1 MQITNM
7 HCSGQTVSLAAG
19 DYHATIVTVGA
30 GLAELTFQGCHLVIP
45 HKPEEMPLAH
55 LGKVLIP
62 WPNRIANGCYR
73 YQGQEYQLP
82 INEHG
87 SKAAIHGLLAWRD
100 WQISELSATSVTLT
114 AFLPPSYGYPFMLAS
129 QVVYSLNARTGLSVE
144 IASQKIGTVAA
155 PYGVGIHPYLTCN
168 LTSVDEYLFQLP
180 ANQVYAID
188 EHANPTTLHHVDELD
203 LNFTQAKKIAATKID
218 HTFKTAN
225 DLWEM
230 TITHPQQ
237 ALSVSLCSDQPW
249 VQVYSG
255 EKLQRQGLAVEPMS
269 CPPNAFNSGI
279 DLLLLEPG
287 KTHRLFFN
295 IHGQHN

>member
-1 MQITNM
+1 
-7 HCSGQTVSLAAG
+7 
-19 DYHATIVTVGA
+19 
-30 GLAELTFQGCHLVIP
+30 
-45 HKPEEMPLAH
+45 
-55 LGKVLIP
+55 
-62 WPNRIANGCYR
+62 
-73 YQGQEYQLP
+73 
-82 INEHG
+82 
-87 SKAAIHGLLAWRD
+87 
-100 WQISELSATSVTLT
+100 WQISELTATSVTLT

-129 QVVYSLNARTGLSVE
+129 QVVYSLNAHTGLSVE
-144 IASQKIGTVAA
+144 IASQNIGTVTA

-180 ANQVYAID
+180 ANQVYAVD

-249 VQVYSG
+249 VQIYSG

-279 DLLLLEPG
+279 DLLLLESG
-287 KTHRLFFN
+287 KPHRLFFN
-295 IHGQHN
+295 IYGQRK

>member
-82 INEHG
+82 INEHS

-100 WQISELSATSVTLT
+100 WQISELTTTSVTLT

-129 QVVYSLNARTGLSVE
+129 QVVYSLNAHTGLSVE
-144 IASQKIGTVAA
+144 IASQNIGTVAA

-168 LTSVDEYLFQLP
+168 LTSVDEY
-180 ANQVYAID
+180 
-188 EHANPTTLHHVDELD
+188 
-203 LNFTQAKKIAATKID
+203 
-218 HTFKTAN
+218 
-225 DLWEM
+225 
-230 TITHPQQ
+230 
-237 ALSVSLCSDQPW
+237 
-249 VQVYSG
+249 
-255 EKLQRQGLAVEPMS
+255 
-269 CPPNAFNSGI
+269 
-279 DLLLLEPG
+279 
-287 KTHRLFFN
+287 
-295 IHGQHN
+295 

>member
-82 INEHG
+82 INEHS

-100 WQISELSATSVTLT
+100 WQISELTATSVTLT

-129 QVVYSLNARTGLSVE
+129 QVVYSLNAHTGLSVE
-144 IASQKIGTVAA
+144 IASQNIGTVAA

-180 ANQVYAID
+180 ANQVYAVD

-237 ALSVSLCSDQPW
+237 ALSVSLCSDQLW

-255 EKLQRQGLAVEPMS
+255 EKLQRQGL
-269 CPPNAFNSGI
+269 
-279 DLLLLEPG
+279 
-287 KTHRLFFN
+287 
-295 IHGQHN
+295 

>member
-1 MQITNM
+1 MSLIKVPCMQITNM

-82 INEHG
+82 INEHS

-100 WQISELSATSVTLT
+100 WQISELTATSVTLT

-129 QVVYSLNARTGLSVE
+129 QVVYSLNAHTGLSVE
-144 IASQKIGTVAA
+144 IASQNIGTVAA
-155 PYGVGIHPYLTCN
+155 PYGVGIHTYLTCN

-180 ANQVYAID
+180 ANQVYAVD
-188 EHANPTTLHHVDELD
+188 EHVNPTTLHHVDELD
-203 LNFTQAKKIAATKID
+203 LNFTQAKTIAATKID
-218 HTFKTAN
+218 HTFRTAN
-225 DLWEM
+225 DLWEI

-237 ALSVSLCSDQPW
+237 ALSVSLCCDQPW
-249 VQVYSG
+249 VLRDPLIISPKRNHV
-255 EKLQRQGLAVEPMS
+255 
-269 CPPNAFNSGI
+269 
-279 DLLLLEPG
+279 
-287 KTHRLFFN
+287 
-295 IHGQHN
+295 

>member
-1 MQITNM
+1 
-7 HCSGQTVSLAAG
+7 
-19 DYHATIVTVGA
+19 
-30 GLAELTFQGCHLVIP
+30 
-45 HKPEEMPLAH
+45 MPLAH

-82 INEHG
+82 INEHS

-100 WQISELSATSVTLT
+100 WQISELTATSVTLT

-129 QVVYSLNARTGLSVE
+129 QVVYSLNAHTGLSVE
-144 IASQKIGTVAA
+144 IASLNIGTVAA
-155 PYGVGIHPYLTCN
+155 PYGVGIHTYLTCN

-180 ANQVYAID
+180 ANQVYAVD
-188 EHANPTTLHHVDELD
+188 EHVNPTTLHHVDELD
-203 LNFTQAKKIAATKID
+203 LNFTQAKTIAATKID

-225 DLWEM
+225 DLWEI

-237 ALSVSLCSDQPW
+237 ALSVSLCCDQPW
-249 VQVYSG
+249 VQIYSG

-287 KTHRLFFN
+287 KPHRLFFN
-295 IHGQHN
+295 IYGQRK